1 MPHHRVQPY
10 HLDDQMQVWSY
21 EQQRMRHEDALW
33 QLGELCLFVLL
44 WSVEDHVAGYVQKCT
59 TCETNSRI
67 HEVYN
72 QAKIN
77 KCPDCF
83 GTNFEG
89 GYRATIIRPAIIS
102 DDDPGET
109 LGPRGVSHQTNVYV
123 ESTTDFRVRE
133 GDYMLRANDTRFRLR
148 TPSSANMRTGFGT
161 PYNTLN
167 SVGYNLNQATLEDK
181 TSVAYM
187 IPPQADDLRY
197 VLHNA
202 IRIPQDK
209 SPWEDI
215 RAPLIPE
222 AYDQPASRKTIN
234 QFDPSLSG
242 DPENPDGNP

>member
-1 MPHHRVQPY
+1 MPHRVQPY
-10 HLDDQMQVWSY
+10 HLDDQMFKWAY
-21 EQQRMRHEDALW
+21 EQQNMRHEDALW
-33 QLGELCLFVLL
+33 QLGELCMFVLL
-44 WSVEDHVAGYVQKCT
+44 WSVEDHAAGWVRKCT
-59 TCETNSRI
+59 TCETNTRI

-72 QAKIN
+72 QPKQN

-89 GYRATIIRPAIIS
+89 GYRAVIIRPTIIS
-102 DDDPGET
+102 DHDPGES
-109 LGPRGVSHQTNVYV
+109 LGSRGVSHTTNIMS

-133 GDYMLRANDTRFRLR
+133 GDYLFRADNTRYRLR
-148 TPSSANMRTGFGT
+148 TPASANMRTGFGT

-167 SVGYNLNQATLEDK
+167 AVGYHLNQGSLEDQ
-181 TSVAYM
+181 TSVAYI

-197 VLHNA
+197 ILHNA

-209 SPWEDI
+209 SRWEHI

-222 AYDQPASRKTIN
+222 AYEQPASRKQID